1 MPEGKGGVG
10 RVGVELLE
18 VDGGHRVY
26 DISDRNVPLP
36 SSANLMSK
44 QTCITTGLLKRY
56 FLQNL
61 HLKSVSRQ
69 SSVVSPVQ
77 VPGPS
82 PHFTN
87 SVVEYSTTFKHYS
100 LFLLSRP
107 LLVK

>member
-69 SSVVSPVQ
+69 SSPFLSS
-77 VPGPS
+77 PGPWS
-82 PHFTN
+82 Q
-87 SVVEYSTTFKHYS
+87 STLYQQCS
-100 LFLLSRP
+100 
-107 LLVK
+107 